1 MKTNQPQGGNPQV
14 TVITLSVS
22 DLREL
27 IREEVERAMGG
38 IKGNGQG
45 EQAGTDGK
53 LLSVKEL
60 ASSLGVKESWVY
72 WQTFKKD
79 SGRIPAVQVGRY
91 LRFRLSEVY
100 SWLESK
106 RSK

>member
-1 MKTNQPQGGNPQV
+1 MNDSQGTPQV

-22 DLREL
+22 ELREL
-27 IREEVERAMGG
+27 VREEVGRALAGG
-38 IKGNGQG
+38 TQGKPNPNG
-45 EQAGTDGK
+45 DP

-60 ASSLGVKESWVY
+60 ASALGVKESWVY
-72 WQTFKKD
+72 WRIFKKD
-79 SGRIPAVQVGRY
+79 SGRIPHIKVGRY
-91 LRFRLSEVY
+91 PRFRLSEVY